1 MQTAP
6 HQRTRHRRDVADI
19 DNIFLA
25 PRTDGVGATI
35 GGGESRLRAKPS
47 PRDRRR
53 LPIALIGL
61 VAGEGIRLN
70 SPTPLIACSQ
80 CVIGLA

>member
-6 HQRTRHRRDVADI
+6 HRSTRHLRNVADI
-19 DNIFLA
+19 NNIFLA
-25 PRTDGVGATI
+25 PRTDGVGAAI

-53 LPIALIGL
+53 LPMALIGL
-61 VAGEGIRLN
+61 VAGAGIRLN
-70 SPTPLIACSQ
+70 SPTLLIACSH
-80 CVIGLA
+80 CIIGLA